1 MRPNHLLRCAARW
14 LLAAGAACSMAGAHA
29 GVTGISG
36 SQAGTTR
43 SFDLFAEEGYLS
55 MADGVQVYSW
65 GYGAPV
71 TTTNGTGRM
80 QVSGPT
86 LLVNQGE
93 TVTVN
98 FTNRLPARSS
108 IVFPGQ
114 SGVSTSGGSA
124 GALTAEVGPNESVS
138 YTFTAAQP
146 GTYLYQS
153 GTQSGLQ
160 VEMGL
165 VGALIVYPTGAGVP
179 ASGATTRWAYGHAGT
194 AYERE
199 TLLVVG
205 DIDPDIHAAVD
216 DQAKA
221 HRTGTTGCATSGGCT
236 FTADLAHRFPKYWTL
251 NGRTAPD
258 VFARNYAGEL
268 PHQPYNTLPRLHPGE
283 RILLRMV
290 GAGSDLHPM
299 HHHGNNSWAIARDGR
314 MLSNDVTKGPN
325 LAMSDYT
332 IRVVPGQTYDA
343 IWGWTGAGL
352 GWDVYGR
359 RCGGTGQPTCA
370 SVYPITDAR
379 FLHQLP
385 ADRGKAFPV
394 QLPSEFELAYGE
406 FYSGSP
412 YFGDFGIRPVGAGVA
427 NTSGAYFHMFHSHNE
442 REVVNGGIFPGGMM
456 TMMVIEPPGI
466 TID

>member
-36 SQAGTTR
+36 SRPAPR
-43 SFDLFAEEGYLS
+43 AASICSPKRGYLS
-55 MADGVQVYSW
+55 MADGVRVYSW
-65 GYGAPV
+65 GYGAPE

-165 VGALIVYPTGAGVP
+165 VGALIVYPAGNPLGAGTGA
-179 ASGATTRWAYGHAGT
+179 ARTAYGHAGT
-194 AYERE
+194 GYERE

-216 DQAKA
+216 DRPRRPPHRHHRLRHERRLHLHRRPGAPFPGSTGRSTAAPRPTYCAQLCRRAAAPALQHAAAAAPGRTHPAA
-221 HRTGTTGCATSGGCT
+221 HGRRAATCTRCTTTATTRGDRARRPHAVERRHQGPEPGDVGLHHPRRARPDLRRDLGLDRCRPRLGCSRPALRRYGP
-236 FTADLAHRFPKYWTL
+236 ADLCVGLSEH
-251 NGRTAPD
+251 GRPLPAP
-258 VFARNYAGEL
+258 ASSG
-268 PHQPYNTLPRLHPGE
+268 
-283 RILLRMV
+283 
-290 GAGSDLHPM
+290 
-299 HHHGNNSWAIARDGR
+299 
-314 MLSNDVTKGPN
+314 
-325 LAMSDYT
+325 
-332 IRVVPGQTYDA
+332 PGQ
-343 IWGWTGAGL
+343 GFPGAAAVG
-352 GWDVYGR
+352 VRARVR
-359 RCGGTGQPTCA
+359 RVLQRQP
-370 SVYPITDAR
+370 VPR
-379 FLHQLP
+379 RL
-385 ADRGKAFPV
+385 
-394 QLPSEFELAYGE
+394 
-406 FYSGSP
+406 
-412 YFGDFGIRPVGAGVA
+412 GIRPVRCRRDQHQRCVLH
-427 NTSGAYFHMFHSHNE
+427 YMFHSHNE